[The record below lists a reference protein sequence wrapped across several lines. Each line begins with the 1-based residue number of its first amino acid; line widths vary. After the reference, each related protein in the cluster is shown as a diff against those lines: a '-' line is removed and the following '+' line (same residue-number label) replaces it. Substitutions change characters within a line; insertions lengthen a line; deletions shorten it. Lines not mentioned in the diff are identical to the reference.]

1 MSRRNRRR
9 TPPSR
14 QREHRRHGCNDHLVI
29 APLWVAYQTNLGT
42 LLRTCDAI
50 GACMAVPATAH
61 YRASLNR
68 GDTLAR
74 RPHLHWIRGSR
85 TNWIRRQQQAGK
97 RIVVVELTDR
107 SLPLSLLEP
116 ARESTVLLLGHEGL
130 GVPDEVVALA
140 DEVVSIPMVG
150 VGVSLNVAVAGS
162 LVGYRLA
169 GLS

>member
-1 MSRRNRRR
+1 MTRRNRRR
-9 TPPSR
+9 TAPSR
-14 QREHRRHGCNDHLVI
+14 QRDHRPHGCNDHIVL

-50 GACMAVPATAH
+50 GACMAVPATTH
-61 YRASLNR
+61 YRQSLDR
-68 GDTLAR
+68 GDTLAK

-85 TNWIRRQQQAGK
+85 TSWIRRQQEAGK
-97 RIVVVELTDR
+97 RIVVVELTGH

-116 ARESTVLLLGHEGL
+116 AREPTILLLGHEGA
-130 GVPDEVVALA
+130 GVPDEVVAMA
-140 DEVVSIPMVG
+140 DDVVSIPMVG